1 MSTGSRDCAAPDRRR
16 MLRALATGML
26 ALAAGPVHAQTGAGF
41 TVIPERPPAP
51 DFSLADEGGTI
62 WKLSAL
68 RGKVVVVNFW
78 ATWCPPC
85 RRELPSLER
94 LRRALPPD
102 QALVLGINVGETWDT
117 VAGFIAGVEP
127 APAFPILYDEKST
140 ALKAWPVKGLPT
152 TFVIDRNGRIALR
165 AVGGREF
172 DQPEPM
178 AQIRALLGD
187 K

>member
-1 MSTGSRDCAAPDRRR
+1 MCTGSRDCVALDRRR
-16 MLRALATGML
+16 LLRALATCVL
-26 ALAAGPVHAQTGAGF
+26 ALAGPLHAETGAGF
-41 TVIPERPPAP
+41 TVLPERPPAP
-51 DFSLADEGGTI
+51 DFALADENGRL
-62 WKLSAL
+62 WKLSSL

-102 QALVLGINVGETWDT
+102 QALVLGINVGESWDT
-117 VAGFIAGVEP
+117 VASFIAGVEP
-127 APAFPILYDEKST
+127 APAFPILYDEKSSV
-140 ALKAWPVKGLPT
+140 LKAWPVRGLPT
-152 TFVIDRNGRIALR
+152 TFVVDRQGRIALR

-172 DQPEPM
+172 DQAGPM
-178 AQIRALLGD
+178 GQIGSILGE